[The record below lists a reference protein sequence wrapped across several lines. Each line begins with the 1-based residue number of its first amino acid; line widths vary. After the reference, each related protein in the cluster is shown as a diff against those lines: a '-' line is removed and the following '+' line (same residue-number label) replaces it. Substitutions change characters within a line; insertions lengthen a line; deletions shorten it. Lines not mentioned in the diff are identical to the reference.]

1 MESKPVESKPV
12 ESKIESQPWMTAP
25 ETRKVLE
32 ALTARGARVRFVGGC
47 VRDALLG
54 RPVKDVDIATHDD
67 PVTVMKL
74 LEAAGIHAIPTGI
87 AHGTVTAVIG
97 KEHFEITTLREDI
110 ETDGRRAKVAFT
122 DDWKAD
128 AARRDFTFNAIFCT
142 PDGTI
147 FDPFG
152 GIEDLKAGRVRFVGD
167 AETRITEDVLRLL
180 RFFRFHAHYGKG
192 ETDGQAVAACRKLA
206 HLLPTLSGERVGAEI
221 LRLLAADDPVP
232 ALALMRAEGVL
243 AQVLP
248 EAQNLARLAGLVA
261 IERGY
266 RETDALRRLAAMLT
280 VAVAGAEAVAK
291 RLRFSNAEAE
301 RLVALAAPASP
312 VTATQEAKIRR
323 RELYRLGAARYR
335 DLTLIAWAQAT
346 GHTEDSVY
354 GSMVAAAESWQTI
367 VLPIKGRDVL
377 ALGVENGP
385 EVGRLLKAIEA
396 WWIESDFRPGREDC
410 LAKLKSLTLH

>member
-167 AETRITEDVLRLL
+167 AETRIREDVLRLL
-180 RFFRFHAHYGKG
+180 RFFRFHAYYGKG
-192 ETDGQAVAACRKLA
+192 EADGQAVAACRKLA

-248 EAQNLARLAGLVA
+248 EAQNLPRLAGLVA

-280 VAVAGAEAVAK
+280 VAAAGAQAVAK
-291 RLRFSNAEAE
+291 RLRLSNAEAE
-301 RLVALAAPASP
+301 RLVALAAPQSP
-312 VTATQEAKIRR
+312 VTATNEAKIQR
-323 RELYRLGAARYR
+323 RELYRLGSARYR
-335 DLTLIAWAQAT
+335 DLTLIAWAQTT
-346 GHTEDSVY
+346 GHTDDSVY

-367 VLPIKGRDVL
+367 ALPIKGRDVL

-396 WWIESDFRPGREDC
+396 WWIENDFKPDREAC
-410 LAKLKSLTLH
+410 LAKLKSLALH